1 MQPLV
6 GGYMKRTVFLLFTL
20 GVAALP
26 ALADPPKPP
35 ANRNIRYGMPGEAK
49 DDPASK
55 EAFLIDR
62 PQYVLSYND
71 KRKTANW
78 ACWQLVSKDI
88 GKTARGAFEADKG
101 LPKDFTPIS
110 SAQYTGS
117 GFDRGHL
124 VSSKDRSD
132 TEANNDAVFLMTN
145 IVPQSPN
152 CNQGA
157 WERFERYCRELAD
170 DGKELYIA
178 AGPHGLGGVSSDGAK
193 KLTIGRNAPFVS
205 VPASV
210 WKVVLVLDKGTN
222 PTKSTRVI
230 AVWMPNDDTVTEDWT
245 TYRVSVAEVE
255 KKTKLKFFPLVADD
269 VADAIQEKPDA
280 VKIHPPKK

>member
-1 MQPLV
+1 MNRV
-6 GGYMKRTVFLLFTL
+6 LLCAIAF
-20 GVAALP
+20 VVALP
-26 ALADPPKPP
+26 AVAQPPKPP
-35 ANRNIRYGMPGEAK
+35 ANRNVRYGMPGEAK

-78 ACWQLVSKDI
+78 ACWQLTKKDI
-88 GKTARGAFEADKG
+88 GNTARGAFEVDKA
-101 LPKDFTPIS
+101 LPKEF
-110 SAQYTGS
+110 AQVGFGAYTGS

-124 VSSKDRSD
+124 VPSKDRSD
-132 TEANNDAVFLMTN
+132 SEENNDAVFLMTN
-145 IVPQSPN
+145 IVPQSPK

-170 DGKELYIA
+170 GGKELYVA
-178 AGPHGLGGVSSDGAK
+178 AGPHGLGGVANDGSK
-193 KLTIGRNAPFVS
+193 KLTVGKNPPFVS

-210 WKVVLVLDKGTN
+210 WKVALVLDKGTN
-222 PTKSTRVI
+222 PTKNSRVI

-245 TYRVSVAEVE
+245 GYRVAVAEVE
-255 KKTKLKFFPLVADD
+255 KKTKLKFFPLVPEE
-269 VADAIQEKPDA
+269 VADALKAKPDA
-280 VKIHPPKK
+280 VKVGVPKKP